1 MYLKEN
7 FQNLPPIAAIFET
20 ADNERHVPKHVPT
33 VQKTVC

>member
-20 ADNERHVPKHVPT
+20 ADRHVPKKHVPT